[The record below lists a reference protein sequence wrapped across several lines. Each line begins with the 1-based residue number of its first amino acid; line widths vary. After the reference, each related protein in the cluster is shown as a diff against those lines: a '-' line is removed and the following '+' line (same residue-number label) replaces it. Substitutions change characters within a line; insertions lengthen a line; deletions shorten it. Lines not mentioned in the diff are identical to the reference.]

1 MSFLLPLLF
10 VLILSWWLNANFATI
25 KGAIGEKHI
34 VKELQKLD
42 STHYFLMND
51 LYIPKKD
58 GTTSQID
65 HLVISD
71 KGIFVIETKN
81 YQGWITG
88 TENNQ
93 YWTQIIYKRKEK
105 FFNPIWQNAGHIK
118 AIQEYLGDAVRD
130 CPIHSIIVFGKQAE
144 FKFKTPFTRAE
155 VIKSKHL
162 LTTIRNHTEP
172 IHLSKPKIEEIKKML
187 MTTAVQDK
195 REKKAIKKQ
204 HISTT
209 KKNLAVNHRKVTQ
222 DICPRCGGKLVDRTG
237 KHGKFKG
244 CNNFPKCRFTV

>member
-10 VLILSWWLNANFATI
+10 VLVLSWWLNVNFSTI
-25 KGAIGEKHI
+25 KGAIGEKQI

-42 STHYFLMND
+42 SAHYFLMND

-65 HLVISD
+65 HLVLSE

-81 YQGWITG
+81 YQGWIMG

-93 YWTQIIYKRKEK
+93 YWTQVIYKRKEK

-118 AIQEYLGDAVRD
+118 AIQEYLGDAVHEF
-130 CPIHSIIVFGKQAE
+130 PIHSIIVFGKQAD

-155 VIKSKHL
+155 VIKSKDL
-162 LTTIRNHTEP
+162 LTTIRNHSEP
-172 IHLSKPKIEEIKKML
+172 IHLSKPKIEEIKQML
-187 MTTAVQDK
+187 LSTAVRDK
-195 REKKAIKKQ
+195 KEKKVMKKQ
-204 HISTT
+204 HVSTT
-209 KKNLAVNHRKVTQ
+209 KQNLAASQQKVSQ
-222 DICPRCGGKLVDRTG
+222 GICPRCGGKLVTRNG

-244 CNNFPKCRFTV
+244 CSNFPKCRFTA